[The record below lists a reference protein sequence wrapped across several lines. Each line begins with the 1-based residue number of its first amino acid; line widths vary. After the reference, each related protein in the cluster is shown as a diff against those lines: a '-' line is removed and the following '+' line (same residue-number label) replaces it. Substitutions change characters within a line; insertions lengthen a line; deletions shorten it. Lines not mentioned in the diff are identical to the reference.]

1 MNTTVTIHLAHTL
14 FHIDSDAF
22 ALLKNYLNKLEK
34 SFAQTEGK
42 QEILEDIEVRI
53 AELFS
58 QYTIREGYVISEKN
72 VNDVIEILGSPE
84 DISEEET
91 QEESTK
97 SYAQKKLYRDTDE
110 RIIGGVASG
119 LGHYFG
125 IDRVWI
131 RLILIILVLSSIGGV
146 VFVYILLWALIPEAK
161 TTSEKL
167 RMRGEP
173 VNISNIEKKIK
184 EGLDDVTQ
192 KVKSVDYSKVGD
204 DLKKKSIKFSEMLER
219 LILLLVSI
227 TSKII
232 GFFMILF
239 STIVLIGL
247 LFSVAI
253 FGFIS
258 SIEIPPE
265 ILFLTMNTDLPL
277 WAFSLL
283 LLFGVGIPF
292 TFIFVLGLR
301 LLTSKR
307 KLMNNSTK
315 YTLGVIWITSLLL
328 ISFTIARE
336 FRSNAFTAR
345 TTQNELIDMN
355 TKDTLR
361 IRMNTVQYD
370 NEILVFNATHLIYND
385 EDELNLLLDEIR
397 LNITQS
403 KDDKTQ
409 LRIEKKAKGRNQ
421 KRARENANAI
431 SYPFEY
437 YNKNLLLDS
446 QWLASIAQARNEQ
459 QVRLNLEVVEGQYLY
474 IDRDFSSLMYRGIK
488 NDQNYSRRK
497 IAGHLWKM
505 ENGTLICQDCSTIS
519 GNIDIDNDRLRIKV
533 SDDEADFE
541 LSIDEDGLQIK
552 TSDN

>member
-131 RLILIILVLSSIGGV
+131 RLILIILILSSIGGV

-161 TTSEKL
+161 TTSEKI

-227 TSKII
+227 ASKII

-247 LFSVAI
+247 LFSVTI

-277 WAFSLL
+277 SAFSLL

-315 YTLGVIWITSLLL
+315 YTLGVIWITTLLL

-355 TKDTLR
+355 TKDTMR

-370 NEILVFNATHLIYND
+370 NEILIFNATHLIYND

-437 YNKNLLLDS
+437 YNKNLLLDN

-519 GNIDIDNDRLRIKV
+519 GNIDIDNDRFRIKV

>member
-72 VNDVIEILGSPE
+72 VNAVIEILGSPE

-227 TSKII
+227 ASKII

-265 ILFLTMNTDLPL
+265 IIFLTMNTDLPL

-315 YTLGVIWITSLLL
+315 YTLGVIWITTLLL

-385 EDELNLLLDEIR
+385 EDELSLLLDEIR

-403 KDDKTQ
+403 KDNKTQ

>member
-1 MNTTVTIHLAHTL
+1 MNTTVTIHLAQTL
-14 FHIDSDAF
+14 FHIDSDAY

-34 SFAQTEGK
+34 SFAQSEGK
-42 QEILEDIEVRI
+42 HEILEDIEVRI

-58 QYTIREGYVISEKN
+58 QYTVRDSYVISEQN
-72 VNDVIEILGSPE
+72 VKDVIEILGTPE

-91 QEESTK
+91 TEESSK
-97 SYAQKKLYRDTDE
+97 SNAQKKLCRDTDE

-167 RMRGEP
+167 RMKGEP

-192 KVKSVDYSKVGD
+192 KVKNVDYSKVGD
-204 DLKKKSIKFSEMLER
+204 DR

-227 TSKII
+227 ASKVI

-258 SIEIPPE
+258 SIEIPHE

-277 WAFSLL
+277 WIFSLM

-315 YTLGVIWITSLLL
+315 YTLGVIWITTLLL

-345 TTQNELIDMN
+345 TTQNELINID
-355 TKDTLR
+355 TKDTLQ
-361 IRMNTVQYD
+361 IRLNTVQYD
-370 NEILVFNATHLIYND
+370 NEILIFNATHLIYND

-397 LNITQS
+397 LNVTQS
-403 KDDKTQ
+403 KDELTQ

-431 SYPFEY
+431 SYSFEY
-437 YNKNLLLDS
+437 YNKNLLLNS
-446 QWLASIAQARNEQ
+446 QWLASVTQAKNEQ
-459 QVRLNLEVVEGQYLY
+459 QVRLNLEVAEGQHLY
-474 IDRDFSSLMYRGIK
+474 IDRDFSSLMHRGIK
-488 NDQNYSRRK
+488 NDQDYSRRK

-505 ENGTLICQDCSTIS
+505 ENGTLICQDCTSIS

>member
-34 SFAQTEGK
+34 SFALTEGK

-97 SYAQKKLYRDTDE
+97 SNAQKKLYRDTDE

-265 ILFLTMNTDLPL
+265 IIFLTMNTDLPL

-292 TFIFVLGLR
+292 TFIFVLGIR
-301 LLTSKR
+301 LLISKR

-315 YTLGVIWITSLLL
+315 YTLGVIWVITLLL

-345 TTQNELIDMN
+345 TTQNELIDVN

-403 KDDKTQ
+403 KDDTTQ

-541 LSIDEDGLQIK
+541 LSIDEDGLQVK

>member
-227 TSKII
+227 ASKII

-265 ILFLTMNTDLPL
+265 IIFLTMNTDLPL

-315 YTLGVIWITSLLL
+315 YTLGVIWITTLLL

-355 TKDTLR
+355 TKDTMR

>member
-14 FHIDSDAF
+14 FHIDSEAF
-22 ALLKNYLNKLEK
+22 TLLKNYLNKLEK

-72 VNDVIEILGSPE
+72 LNDVIEILGSPE

-91 QEESTK
+91 QEEGTK
-97 SYAQKKLYRDTDE
+97 SYAQKKLYRDTNE

-146 VFVYILLWALIPEAK
+146 VFVYILLWAIIPEAK

-167 RMRGEP
+167 RMKGEP

-227 TSKII
+227 ASKII

-265 ILFLTMNTDLPL
+265 IIFLTMNTDLPL

-315 YTLGVIWITSLLL
+315 YTLGVIWITTLLL

-385 EDELNLLLDEIR
+385 EDELSLLLDEIR

-474 IDRDFSSLMYRGIK
+474 IDRDFSSLMYREIK
-488 NDQNYSRRK
+488 NDQNNSRRK

>member
-227 TSKII
+227 ASKII

-265 ILFLTMNTDLPL
+265 IIFLTMNTDLPL

-301 LLTSKR
+301 LLTSKH

-315 YTLGVIWITSLLL
+315 YTLGVIWITTLLL

-345 TTQNELIDMN
+345 TTQNELIDMK

-474 IDRDFSSLMYRGIK
+474 IDRDFSYLMYRGIK

-505 ENGTLICQDCSTIS
+505 ENSTLICQDCPTIS

>member
-146 VFVYILLWALIPEAK
+146 VFVYILLWAIIPEAK

-227 TSKII
+227 ASKII

-247 LFSVAI
+247 LFSVTI

-265 ILFLTMNTDLPL
+265 IIFLTMNTDLPL

-315 YTLGVIWITSLLL
+315 YTLGVIWITTLLL

-355 TKDTLR
+355 KKDTLR

-370 NEILVFNATHLIYND
+370 NEILVFNAIHLVNND

-437 YNKNLLLDS
+437 YNKNLLLDN

-519 GNIDIDNDRLRIKV
+519 GNIDIDNDRFRIKV

>member
-34 SFAQTEGK
+34 SFSKTEGK

-72 VNDVIEILGSPE
+72 VNDIIEILGSPE

-227 TSKII
+227 ASKII

-315 YTLGVIWITSLLL
+315 YTLGVIWITSLIL

-361 IRMNTVQYD
+361 IRLNTVQYD
-370 NEILVFNATHLIYND
+370 NEILIFNATHLIYND

-403 KDDKTQ
+403 KNDTTQ
-409 LRIEKKAKGRNQ
+409 LRIDKKAKGRNQ
-421 KRARENANAI
+421 KKARENANAI

-446 QWLASIAQARNEQ
+446 QWLASIAKARNEQ
-459 QVRLNLEVVEGQYLY
+459 QVSLNLEVVEGQYLY

-488 NDQNYSRRK
+488 NDQNYSRKK

-505 ENGTLICQDCSTIS
+505 ENSILICQDCSTIS

>member
-97 SYAQKKLYRDTDE
+97 SNAQKKLYRDTDE

-265 ILFLTMNTDLPL
+265 IIFLTMNTDLPL

-315 YTLGVIWITSLLL
+315 YTLGVIWVTTLLL

-355 TKDTLR
+355 TKDTLQ

-403 KDDKTQ
+403 KDDTTQ

-421 KRARENANAI
+421 KRARENANTI

>member
-72 VNDVIEILGSPE
+72 VNDIIEILGSPE

-227 TSKII
+227 ASKII

-315 YTLGVIWITSLLL
+315 YTLGVIWITSLIL

-361 IRMNTVQYD
+361 IRLNTVQYD
-370 NEILVFNATHLIYND
+370 NEILIFNATHLIYND

-403 KDDKTQ
+403 KDDTTQ
-409 LRIEKKAKGRNQ
+409 LRIDKKAKGRNQ
-421 KRARENANAI
+421 KKARENANAI

-459 QVRLNLEVVEGQYLY
+459 QVSLNLEVVEGQYLY

-488 NDQNYSRRK
+488 NDQNYSRKK

-505 ENGTLICQDCSTIS
+505 ENSILICQDCSTIS

>member
-1 MNTTVTIHLAHTL
+1 MNTTVTIHLAQTL
-14 FHIDSDAF
+14 FHIDSDAY

-34 SFAQTEGK
+34 SFAQSEGK
-42 QEILEDIEVRI
+42 HEILEDIEVRI

-58 QYTIREGYVISEKN
+58 QYTVRDGYVISEQN
-72 VNDVIEILGSPE
+72 VKDVIEILGTPE

-91 QEESTK
+91 TEESSK
-97 SYAQKKLYRDTDE
+97 SNAQKKLCRDTDE

-167 RMRGEP
+167 RMKGEP

-192 KVKSVDYSKVGD
+192 KVKNVDYSKVGD
-204 DLKKKSIKFSEMLER
+204 DR

-227 TSKII
+227 ASKVI
-232 GFFMILF
+232 GLFMILF

-258 SIEIPPE
+258 SIEIPHE
-265 ILFLTMNTDLPL
+265 ILFLTMNIDLPL
-277 WAFSLL
+277 WIFSLM

-307 KLMNNSTK
+307 KLMNNLTK
-315 YTLGVIWITSLLL
+315 YTLGVIWITTLLL

-345 TTQNELIDMN
+345 TTQNELVNID
-355 TKDTLR
+355 TKDTLQ
-361 IRMNTVQYD
+361 IRLNTVQYD
-370 NEILVFNATHLIYND
+370 NEILIFNATHLIYND

-397 LNITQS
+397 LNVTQS
-403 KDDKTQ
+403 KDELTQ
-409 LRIEKKAKGRNQ
+409 LRIEKKAKGRSQ

-431 SYPFEY
+431 SYSFEY
-437 YNKNLLLDS
+437 YNKNLLLNS
-446 QWLASIAQARNEQ
+446 QWLASVTQARNEQ
-459 QVRLNLEVVEGQYLY
+459 QVRLNLEVAEGQHLY
-474 IDRDFSSLMYRGIK
+474 IDRDFSSLMHRGIK
-488 NDQNYSRRK
+488 NDQDYSRRK

-505 ENGTLICQDCSTIS
+505 ENGTLICQDCTSIS

>member
-227 TSKII
+227 ASKII

-277 WAFSLL
+277 SAFSLL

-315 YTLGVIWITSLLL
+315 YTLGVIWITTLLL

-355 TKDTLR
+355 TKDTMR

>member
-14 FHIDSDAF
+14 FHINSDAF

-34 SFAQTEGK
+34 SFALTEGK

-97 SYAQKKLYRDTDE
+97 SNAQKKLYRDTDE

-227 TSKII
+227 ASKII

-265 ILFLTMNTDLPL
+265 IIFLTMNTDLPL

-315 YTLGVIWITSLLL
+315 YTLGVIWVTTLLL

-355 TKDTLR
+355 TKDTLQ

-403 KDDKTQ
+403 KDDTTQ

-519 GNIDIDNDRLRIKV
+519 GNINIDNDRLRIKV

-541 LSIDEDGLQIK
+541 LSINEDGLQIK
-552 TSDN
+552 TLDN

>member
-14 FHIDSDAF
+14 FHINSDAF

-34 SFAQTEGK
+34 SFALTEGK

-97 SYAQKKLYRDTDE
+97 SNAQKKLYRDTDE

-227 TSKII
+227 ASKII
-232 GFFMILF
+232 GFFMIVF

-265 ILFLTMNTDLPL
+265 IIFLTVNTDLPL

-315 YTLGVIWITSLLL
+315 YTLGVIWITTLLL

-355 TKDTLR
+355 TKDTLQ

-403 KDDKTQ
+403 KDDTTQ

-474 IDRDFSSLMYRGIK
+474 IDRDVSSLMYRGIK

-519 GNIDIDNDRLRIKV
+519 GNINIDNDRLRIKV

-541 LSIDEDGLQIK
+541 LSINEDGLQIK
-552 TSDN
+552 TLDN

>member
-58 QYTIREGYVISEKN
+58 QYTIREGYVISKKN

-192 KVKSVDYSKVGD
+192 KVKSVDYSEVGD
-204 DLKKKSIKFSEMLER
+204 DLEKKSIKFSEMLER

-227 TSKII
+227 ASKII

-361 IRMNTVQYD
+361 IRLNTVQYD
-370 NEILVFNATHLIYND
+370 NEILIFNATHLIYND

-403 KDDKTQ
+403 KDDTTQ
-409 LRIEKKAKGRNQ
+409 LRIDKKAKGRNQ
-421 KRARENANAI
+421 KKARENANAI

-446 QWLASIAQARNEQ
+446 QWLASIAKARNEQ
-459 QVRLNLEVVEGQYLY
+459 QVSLNLEVVEGQYLY

-488 NDQNYSRRK
+488 NDQNYSRKK

-505 ENGTLICQDCSTIS
+505 ENGILICQDCSTIS

>member
-97 SYAQKKLYRDTDE
+97 SNAQKKLYRDTDE

-204 DLKKKSIKFSEMLER
+204 DLKKKSIKFSETLER
-219 LILLLVSI
+219 LIILLVI
-227 TSKII
+227 IASKII

-265 ILFLTMNTDLPL
+265 IIFLTMNTDLPL

-315 YTLGVIWITSLLL
+315 YTLGVIWITTLLL

-355 TKDTLR
+355 TKDTLQ

-403 KDDKTQ
+403 KDDTTQ

-488 NDQNYSRRK
+488 NDQNYSRKK

-519 GNIDIDNDRLRIKV
+519 GNINIDNDRLRIKV

-541 LSIDEDGLQIK
+541 LSINEDGLQIK
-552 TSDN
+552 TLDN

>member
-34 SFAQTEGK
+34 SFSKTEGK

-72 VNDVIEILGSPE
+72 VNDIIEILGSPE

-192 KVKSVDYSKVGD
+192 KVKSVDYSEVGD
-204 DLKKKSIKFSEMLER
+204 DLEKKSIKFSEMLER

-227 TSKII
+227 ASKII

-361 IRMNTVQYD
+361 IRLNTVQYD
-370 NEILVFNATHLIYND
+370 NEILIFNATHLIYND

-403 KDDKTQ
+403 KNDTTQ
-409 LRIEKKAKGRNQ
+409 LRIDKKAKGRNQ
-421 KRARENANAI
+421 KKARENANAI

-446 QWLASIAQARNEQ
+446 QWLASIAKARNEQ
-459 QVRLNLEVVEGQYLY
+459 QVSLNLEVVEGQYLY

-488 NDQNYSRRK
+488 NDQNYSRKK

-505 ENGTLICQDCSTIS
+505 ENSILICQDCSTIS

>member
-14 FHIDSDAF
+14 FHIDIDAF

-72 VNDVIEILGSPE
+72 VNDVIEILGAPE

-97 SYAQKKLYRDTDE
+97 SNAQKKLYRDTDD

-192 KVKSVDYSKVGD
+192 KVKSVDYLKVGD

-227 TSKII
+227 ASKII

-265 ILFLTMNTDLPL
+265 IIFLTMNTDLPL
-277 WAFSLL
+277 WVFSLL

-315 YTLGVIWITSLLL
+315 YTLGVIWITTLLM

-336 FRSNAFTAR
+336 FRSNAFKAR
-345 TTQNELIDMN
+345 TTQNKLIDMN

-361 IRMNTVQYD
+361 IRLNTVQYD
-370 NEILVFNATHLIYND
+370 NKILVFNTTHLIYND

-397 LNITQS
+397 LNITRS
-403 KDDKTQ
+403 KDDTTQ

-437 YNKNLLLDS
+437 YNKNLMLDS
-446 QWLASIAQARNEQ
+446 HWLASIAQARNEQ

-488 NDQNYSRRK
+488 NDQDYSRRK

-519 GNIDIDNDRLRIKV
+519 ENIDIDNDRLRIKV

>member
-14 FHIDSDAF
+14 FHINSDAF

-34 SFAQTEGK
+34 SFALTEGK

-58 QYTIREGYVISEKN
+58 QCTIREGYVISEKN
-72 VNDVIEILGSPE
+72 VNDVIKILGSPE

-97 SYAQKKLYRDTDE
+97 SNAQKKLYRDTDE

-204 DLKKKSIKFSEMLER
+204 NLKKKSIKFLEMLER

-227 TSKII
+227 ASKII
-232 GFFMILF
+232 GFFMIVF

-265 ILFLTMNTDLPL
+265 IIFLTMNTDLPL

-315 YTLGVIWITSLLL
+315 YTLGVIWITTLLL

-355 TKDTLR
+355 TKDTLQ

-403 KDDKTQ
+403 KDATTQ

>member
-1 MNTTVTIHLAHTL
+1 MNTTITIHLAHTL
-14 FHIDSDAF
+14 FHVDSDAY

-131 RLILIILVLSSIGGV
+131 RLILIILILSSIGGV

-161 TTSEKL
+161 TTSEKI

-227 TSKII
+227 ASKII

-265 ILFLTMNTDLPL
+265 IIFLTMNTDLPL

-315 YTLGVIWITSLLL
+315 YTLGVIWITTLLL

-355 TKDTLR
+355 TKDTMR

>member
-1 MNTTVTIHLAHTL
+1 MNTTVTIHLAQTL
-14 FHIDSDAF
+14 FHIDSDAY

-34 SFAQTEGK
+34 SFAQSEGK
-42 QEILEDIEVRI
+42 HEILEDIEVRI

-58 QYTIREGYVISEKN
+58 QYTVRDSYVISEQN
-72 VNDVIEILGSPE
+72 VKDVIEILGTPE

-91 QEESTK
+91 TEESSK
-97 SYAQKKLYRDTDE
+97 SNAQKKLCRDTDE

-167 RMRGEP
+167 RMKGEP

-192 KVKSVDYSKVGD
+192 KVKNVDYSKVGD
-204 DLKKKSIKFSEMLER
+204 DR

-227 TSKII
+227 ASKVI

-258 SIEIPPE
+258 SIEIPHE

-277 WAFSLL
+277 WIFSLM

-315 YTLGVIWITSLLL
+315 YTLGVIWITTLLL

-345 TTQNELIDMN
+345 TTQNELINID
-355 TKDTLR
+355 TKDTLQ
-361 IRMNTVQYD
+361 IRLNTVQYD
-370 NEILVFNATHLIYND
+370 NEILIFNATHLIYND

-397 LNITQS
+397 LNVTQS
-403 KDDKTQ
+403 KDELTQ

-431 SYPFEY
+431 SYSFEY
-437 YNKNLLLDS
+437 YNKNLLLNS
-446 QWLASIAQARNEQ
+446 QWLASVTQAKNEQ
-459 QVRLNLEVVEGQYLY
+459 QVRLNLEVAEGQHLY
-474 IDRDFSSLMYRGIK
+474 IDRDFSSLMHRGIK
-488 NDQNYSRRK
+488 NDQDYSRRK

-505 ENGTLICQDCSTIS
+505 ENGTLICQDCTSIS

-552 TSDN
+552 TYDN

>member
-1 MNTTVTIHLAHTL
+1 
-14 FHIDSDAF
+14 
-22 ALLKNYLNKLEK
+22 
-34 SFAQTEGK
+34 
-42 QEILEDIEVRI
+42 
-53 AELFS
+53 
-58 QYTIREGYVISEKN
+58 
-72 VNDVIEILGSPE
+72 
-84 DISEEET
+84 
-91 QEESTK
+91 
-97 SYAQKKLYRDTDE
+97 
-110 RIIGGVASG
+110 
-119 LGHYFG
+119 
-125 IDRVWI
+125 
-131 RLILIILVLSSIGGV
+131 
-146 VFVYILLWALIPEAK
+146 
-161 TTSEKL
+161 
-167 RMRGEP
+167 
-173 VNISNIEKKIK
+173 
-184 EGLDDVTQ
+184 
-192 KVKSVDYSKVGD
+192 
-204 DLKKKSIKFSEMLER
+204 MLER

-227 TSKII
+227 ASKII

-265 ILFLTMNTDLPL
+265 IIFLTMNTDLPL

-315 YTLGVIWITSLLL
+315 YTLGVIWVTTLLL

-403 KDDKTQ
+403 KDATTQ

-519 GNIDIDNDRLRIKV
+519 GNINIDNDRLRIKV

-541 LSIDEDGLQIK
+541 LSINEDGLQIK

>member
-146 VFVYILLWALIPEAK
+146 VFVYILLWAIIPEAK

-167 RMRGEP
+167 RMKGEP

-227 TSKII
+227 ASKII

-265 ILFLTMNTDLPL
+265 IIFLTMNTDLPL

-533 SDDEADFE
+533 SDDDADFE

>member
-1 MNTTVTIHLAHTL
+1 MNTTVTIHLAQTL
-14 FHIDSDAF
+14 FHIDSDAY

-34 SFAQTEGK
+34 SFAQSEGK
-42 QEILEDIEVRI
+42 HEILEDIEVRI

-58 QYTIREGYVISEKN
+58 QYTVRDGYVISEQN
-72 VNDVIEILGSPE
+72 VKDVIEILGTPE

-91 QEESTK
+91 TEESSK
-97 SYAQKKLYRDTDE
+97 SNAQKKLCRDTDE

-167 RMRGEP
+167 RMKGEP

-192 KVKSVDYSKVGD
+192 KVKNVDYSKVGD
-204 DLKKKSIKFSEMLER
+204 DR

-227 TSKII
+227 ASKVI
-232 GFFMILF
+232 GLFMILF

-258 SIEIPPE
+258 SIEIPHE
-265 ILFLTMNTDLPL
+265 ILFLTMNIDLPL
-277 WAFSLL
+277 WIFSLM

-307 KLMNNSTK
+307 KLMNNLTK
-315 YTLGVIWITSLLL
+315 YTLGVIWITTLLL

-345 TTQNELIDMN
+345 TTQNELINID
-355 TKDTLR
+355 TKDTLQ
-361 IRMNTVQYD
+361 IRLNTFQYD
-370 NEILVFNATHLIYND
+370 NEILIFNATHLIYND

-397 LNITQS
+397 LNVTQS
-403 KDDKTQ
+403 KDELTQ
-409 LRIEKKAKGRNQ
+409 LRIEKKAKGRSQ

-431 SYPFEY
+431 SYSFEY
-437 YNKNLLLDS
+437 YNKNLLLNS
-446 QWLASIAQARNEQ
+446 QWLASVTQARNEQ
-459 QVRLNLEVVEGQYLY
+459 QVRLNLEVAEGQHLY
-474 IDRDFSSLMYRGIK
+474 IDRDFSSLMHRGIK
-488 NDQNYSRRK
+488 NDQDYSRRK

-505 ENGTLICQDCSTIS
+505 ENGTLICQDCTSIS

>member
-1 MNTTVTIHLAHTL
+1 MNTTVTIHLAQTL
-14 FHIDSDAF
+14 FHIDSDAY

-34 SFAQTEGK
+34 SFAQSEGK
-42 QEILEDIEVRI
+42 HEILEDIEVRI

-58 QYTIREGYVISEKN
+58 QYTVRDGYVISEQN
-72 VNDVIEILGSPE
+72 VKDVIEILGTPE

-91 QEESTK
+91 TEESSK
-97 SYAQKKLYRDTDE
+97 SNAQKKLCRDTDE

-167 RMRGEP
+167 RMKGEP

-192 KVKSVDYSKVGD
+192 KVKNVDYSKVGD
-204 DLKKKSIKFSEMLER
+204 DR

-227 TSKII
+227 ASKVI
-232 GFFMILF
+232 GFFMMLF

-258 SIEIPPE
+258 SIEIPHE
-265 ILFLTMNTDLPL
+265 ILFLTMNIDLPL
-277 WAFSLL
+277 WIFSLM

-307 KLMNNSTK
+307 KLMNNLTK
-315 YTLGVIWITSLLL
+315 YTLGVIWITTLLL

-345 TTQNELIDMN
+345 TTQNELINID
-355 TKDTLR
+355 TKDTLQ
-361 IRMNTVQYD
+361 IRLNTFQYD
-370 NEILVFNATHLIYND
+370 NEILIFNATHLIYND

-397 LNITQS
+397 LNVTQS
-403 KDDKTQ
+403 KDELTQ
-409 LRIEKKAKGRNQ
+409 LRIEKKAKGRSQ

-431 SYPFEY
+431 SYSFEY
-437 YNKNLLLDS
+437 YNKNLLLNS
-446 QWLASIAQARNEQ
+446 QWLASVTQARNEQ
-459 QVRLNLEVVEGQYLY
+459 QVRLNLEVAEGQHLY
-474 IDRDFSSLMYRGIK
+474 IDRDFSSLMHRGIK
-488 NDQNYSRRK
+488 NDQDYSRRK

-505 ENGTLICQDCSTIS
+505 ENGTLICQDCTSIS

>member
-110 RIIGGVASG
+110 QIIVGVASG

-227 TSKII
+227 ASKII

-247 LFSVAI
+247 LFSMAI

-265 ILFLTMNTDLPL
+265 IIFLTMNTDLPL
-277 WAFSLL
+277 WVFSLL

-292 TFIFVLGLR
+292 TFIFVLGLQ

-315 YTLGVIWITSLLL
+315 YTLGVIWITTLLL

-345 TTQNELIDMN
+345 TTQNELIDID
-355 TKDTLR
+355 TKDTLQ
-361 IRMNTVQYD
+361 ISLNTVQYD
-370 NEILVFNATHLIYND
+370 DDILIFNATHLIYND
-385 EDELNLLLDEIR
+385 EDELNLLLDEIC

-403 KDDKTQ
+403 KDNTTR
-409 LRIEKKAKGRNQ
+409 LRIDRKAKGRNQ

-446 QWLASIAQARNEQ
+446 QWLASVAQARNEQ
-459 QVRLNLEVVEGQYLY
+459 QVGLTLEIVEGQYLY

-488 NDQNYSRRK
+488 NDQDYSRRK

-505 ENGTLICQDCSTIS
+505 ENGTLICQDCTSIS
-519 GNIDIDNDRLRIKV
+519 GNIDIDNNRLRIKV

>member
-146 VFVYILLWALIPEAK
+146 VFVYILLWAIIPEAK

-227 TSKII
+227 ASKII

-265 ILFLTMNTDLPL
+265 IIFLTMNTDLPL

-315 YTLGVIWITSLLL
+315 YTLGVIWITTLLL

-355 TKDTLR
+355 KKDTLR

-370 NEILVFNATHLIYND
+370 NEILVFNAIHLVNND

-437 YNKNLLLDS
+437 YNKNLLLDN

-519 GNIDIDNDRLRIKV
+519 GNIDIDNDRFRIKV

>member
-14 FHIDSDAF
+14 FHIDSEAF
-22 ALLKNYLNKLEK
+22 TLLKNYLNKLEK

-72 VNDVIEILGSPE
+72 LNDVIEILGSPE

-91 QEESTK
+91 QEEGTK

-146 VFVYILLWALIPEAK
+146 VFVYILLWAIIPEAK

-167 RMRGEP
+167 RMKGEP

-227 TSKII
+227 ASKII

-265 ILFLTMNTDLPL
+265 IIFLTMNTDLPL

-315 YTLGVIWITSLLL
+315 YTLGVIWITTLLL

-403 KDDKTQ
+403 KDDTTQ
-409 LRIEKKAKGRNQ
+409 LRIDKKAKGRNQ

>member
-14 FHIDSDAF
+14 FHINSDAF

-34 SFAQTEGK
+34 SFALTEGK

-97 SYAQKKLYRDTDE
+97 SNAQKKLYRDTDE

-204 DLKKKSIKFSEMLER
+204 DLKKKSIKFSETLER
-219 LILLLVSI
+219 LIILLVI
-227 TSKII
+227 IASKII

-265 ILFLTMNTDLPL
+265 IIFLTMNTDLPL

-315 YTLGVIWITSLLL
+315 YTLGVIWVTTLLL

-355 TKDTLR
+355 TKDTLQ

-403 KDDKTQ
+403 KDDTTQ

-519 GNIDIDNDRLRIKV
+519 GNINIDNDRLRIKV

-541 LSIDEDGLQIK
+541 LSINEDGLQIK
-552 TSDN
+552 TLDN